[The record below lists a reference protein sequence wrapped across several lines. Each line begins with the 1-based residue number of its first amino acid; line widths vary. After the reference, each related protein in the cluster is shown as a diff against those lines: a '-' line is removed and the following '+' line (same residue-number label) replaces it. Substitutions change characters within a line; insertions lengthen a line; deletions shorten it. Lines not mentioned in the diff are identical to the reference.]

1 MVLKRLWRPARLIVE
16 RRHSPVSLMVILS
29 LHNQIFEVDAH
40 LRLRR
45 IVVLP
50 VRSHNMS
57 TLRHYELVLY
67 QDSALVNIKAIG
79 QDLLLIHCDVVITI
93 AVMIVFHVLTECH
106 VVIRVVRLNLDVG
119 LILVAKMRL
128 TDL

>member
-1 MVLKRLWRPARLIVE
+1 MVLKRLWRAPRLIVE
-16 RRHSPVSLMVILS
+16 RRHSPVSLIVIIS
-29 LHNQIFEVDAH
+29 FHNQIFEVDAQ

-50 VRSHNMS
+50 VGHNII
-57 TLRHYELVLY
+57 TLRHIELVLN
-67 QDSALVNIKAIG
+67 QDSALVNIKAVSH
-79 QDLLLIHCDVVITI
+79 DLLLIHCDVVIAI

-106 VVIRVVRLNLDVG
+106 VDLCVVRLHLDVG
-119 LILVAKMRL
+119 LILIAKVRL